1 MLQPK
6 RTKYRKQQRGSMKG
20 IADTGSS
27 ISFGEYGLKALACGW
42 ITSQQIEAA
51 RKAISSHTKR
61 MGRTWIRIFPDKP
74 YTKRAA
80 GARMGSGKGDL
91 EGYVAVIKPGRVL
104 FEIAGVPKDVAAEAL
119 RRAGRKIGL
128 KTRFEEKQVVIE

>member
-6 RTKYRKQQRGSMKG
+6 RTKYRKQFRGKRRGEALSGSG
-20 IADTGSS
+20 ID
-27 ISFGEYGLKALACGW
+27 FGEFALKAMACGW

-61 MGRTWIRIFPDKP
+61 IGRTWIRIFPDKP

-80 GARMGSGKGDL
+80 GSRMGSGKGDL
-91 EGYVAVIKPGRVL
+91 EGYVAVIRPGRVL
-104 FEIAGVPKDVAAEAL
+104 FEIAGVPRDVAQEAL
-119 RRAGRKIGL
+119 RRAGRKIGI
-128 KTRFEEKQVVIE
+128 KTHFEEKQLAI